1 MRKQSWGSCTSG
13 NTLNFHWKTILAPM
27 RILDYIVVHEM
38 VHLVEKNHTPEFWE
52 IIKAILPDY
61 EERKEWLK
69 INGKYLDI

>member
-1 MRKQSWGSCTSG
+1 
-13 NTLNFHWKTILAPM
+13 LAKFL
-27 RILDYIVVHEM
+27 RIGKLGIYLRFLKVIQVELHQGIIQLSLREIS
-38 VHLVEKNHTPEFWE
+38 LEKNHTPEFWE

>member
-1 MRKQSWGSCTSG
+1 MREI
-13 NTLNFHWKTILAPM
+13 FP
-27 RILDYIVVHEM
+27 
-38 VHLVEKNHTPEFWE
+38 EKNHTPEFWE